1 MSNFNNATFYNAASQ
16 IFAEAVLQALS
27 AYYMIATVAYG
38 REHDFYS
45 PTIAK
50 LKMLPSAH
58 HIYTGAIIWLI
69 VCLVTIVLLV
79 QALWPKGSILSS
91 ELSTLPD
98 STGVSKPKRAPLHGA
113 RAAIAAF
120 NTYWADLVHAAAR
133 HIISKTR
140 DVENTPLLCKQTSY
154 GTLSTEP
161 TQLVLHVVTVKLVLI
176 AVISTGLLTVAQGL
190 FWIGFVGL
198 GMEGYCPPQLGLLTA
213 IWASF
218 STLGAIVPTVLTRPF
233 PNPFAAPPRPSFR

>member
-1 MSNFNNATFYNAASQ
+1 
-16 IFAEAVLQALS
+16 
-27 AYYMIATVAYG
+27 MIATVAYG
-38 REHDFYS
+38 REHDIYS

-69 VCLVTIVLLV
+69 VTLVTIVLLV

-91 ELSTLPD
+91 DLSTLPD
-98 STGVSKPKRAPLHGA
+98 STGVSKPKMPKHAPLHGA

-120 NTYWADLVHAAAR
+120 NTHWADLVHTAAR
-133 HIISKTR
+133 HIASKTR

-161 TQLVLHVVTVKLVLI
+161 TQRVLHVVTVKLIVI
-176 AVISTGLLTVAQGL
+176 AIISTGLLTVAQGL

-198 GMEGYCPPQLGLLTA
+198 GMDGYVL
-213 IWASF
+213 F
-218 STLGAIVPTVLTRPF
+218 SAV
-233 PNPFAAPPRPSFR
+233 